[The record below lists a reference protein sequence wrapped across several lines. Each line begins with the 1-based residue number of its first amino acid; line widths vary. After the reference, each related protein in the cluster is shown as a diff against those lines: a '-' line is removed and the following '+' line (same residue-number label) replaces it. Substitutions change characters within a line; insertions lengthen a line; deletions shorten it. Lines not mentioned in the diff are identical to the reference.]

1 MEIDF
6 TCIVDSCSNMGN
18 SKSAGYCYGHYEMI
32 RRYGTAMPTMICP
45 EPTCQKSFVYQGN
58 SRRNH
63 RSSKRVPYCE
73 ECCNLLVKFDSL
85 KISNLA
91 QISKI
96 AHLKMF
102 MAQDFKC
109 KICKEKTIKLCIDHD
124 HNCCPKGCHKCI
136 RSLLCHRCNGLVGYV
151 ETNGHLIDDANKYLE
166 SYKVLI

>member
-73 ECCNLLVKFDSL
+73 ECCNLLVKFDSI

-102 MAQDFKC
+102 VAQDFKC
-109 KICKEKTIKLCIDHD
+109 KICKEKRLNFVLTMTIIVVLKDVINVFALYFVIDAMAWSD
-124 HNCCPKGCHKCI
+124 MLKPMVI
-136 RSLLCHRCNGLVGYV
+136 
-151 ETNGHLIDDANKYLE
+151 
-166 SYKVLI
+166 